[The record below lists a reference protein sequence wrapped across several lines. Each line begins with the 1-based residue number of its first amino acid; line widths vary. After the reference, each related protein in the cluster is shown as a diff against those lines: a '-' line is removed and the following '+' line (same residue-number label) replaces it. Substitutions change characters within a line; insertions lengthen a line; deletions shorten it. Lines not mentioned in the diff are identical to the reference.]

1 MSMVIAKMGA
11 KGKIKKLFDLA
22 LRRGF
27 FYATAEIYPDRP
39 AGFWDY
45 GPLGTIMKRRIIEAW
60 RKMIVRRDQMLEI
73 DGSQIMP
80 ESVFKASGHLRSFVE
95 PLTVCKRCK
104 QTFRASRLIQE
115 KTGMLIPEALSAE
128 ELDELI
134 DKNKVKCS
142 KCMGDLS
149 KVVMFNMMFMFEAG
163 PKSDSKVGLRPE
175 TCQSIFLSFPRLY
188 NIMRVKLPI
197 GIAQVGRAYRNEIS
211 PRQGLVRLREFTQA
225 EVEVFFNPKKINEF
239 EKFDALKN
247 SRLNL
252 VVLNENKQIELSAK
266 KAVDEKIVPNK
277 LVAYY
282 LVLLKDYYKKLGIR
296 PQNMR
301 FRELSGDERPFY
313 AQSAFDLEIRTS
325 FGWLEVVAN
334 HDRADY
340 DLKVHSKGSKT
351 DLGIIENGEKILPWV
366 WEASM
371 GIDRTLLVT
380 LDAAYT
386 EEKGRAVLKLP
397 SFLAPIRVSVLP
409 LVSKNGLAEK
419 AIQVYDMLK
428 DEFDAEFDEKDS
440 IGRRYYRMD
449 EIGVPFAITIDYDT
463 LNDETVTIRE
473 RDSKEQIRIKIS
485 ELKNWLL
492 QSMLTTESPIHQSQT
507 KPKEPRA
514 Y

>member
-1 MSMVIAKMGA
+1 MSEKS
-11 KGKIKKLFDLA
+11 KLNKLFDLA

-27 FYATAEIYPDRP
+27 FYPTAEIYPDRP

-45 GPLGTIMKRRIIEAW
+45 GPLGAAMKRRIIETW
-60 RKMIVRRDQMLEI
+60 RKMIVKRDRMLEI

-95 PLTVCKRCK
+95 PLTACKQCKRI
-104 QTFRASRLIQE
+104 FRADRLIQE
-115 KTGMLIPEALSAE
+115 KTGVLIPETLSAE
-128 ELDELI
+128 KLEELI
-134 DKNKVKCS
+134 EKNKVKCS
-142 KCMGDLS
+142 KCKGDLS
-149 KVVMFNMMFMFEAG
+149 KVVEFNMMFMFAVG
-163 PKSDSKVGLRPE
+163 PKLDSKVGLRPE
-175 TCQSIFLSFPRLY
+175 TCQSIFLIFPRLY

-197 GIAQVGRAYRNEIS
+197 GIAQVGRAFRNEIS
-211 PRQGLVRLREFTQA
+211 PRLGLVRLREFTQA

-239 EKFDALKN
+239 EKFDAIKN
-247 SRLNL
+247 SKLNFL
-252 VVLNENKQIELSAK
+252 LLNENKGIKLSAK
-266 KAVDEKIVPNK
+266 KAVDEKIVPNR

-282 LVLLKDYYKKLGIR
+282 LVLLKDYYEKLGIK
-296 PQNMR
+296 PENIR
-301 FRELSGDERPFY
+301 FRELSDDERPFY

-334 HDRADY
+334 HYRADY

-351 DLGIIENGEKILPWV
+351 DLSIIENDEKILPWV

-386 EEKGRAVLKLP
+386 EEKSRTVLKLQ
-397 SFLAPIRVSVLP
+397 SFLAPIQVSIFP
-409 LVSKNGLAEK
+409 LVSKNRLVEK

-428 DEFDAEFDEKDS
+428 DEFDAEFDEKGS

-473 RDSKEQIRIKIS
+473 RDSKEQIRVKIS
-485 ELKNWLL
+485 ELKNWLV
-492 QSMLTTESPIHQSQT
+492 QSMLTTKSPIHQS
-507 KPKEPRA
+507 
-514 Y
+514 